1 MEYEYNETEV
11 SISYAK
17 ALSGDYTREK
27 RPFPHPIIQYVAA
40 RGARV
45 SSIGFADPD
54 LVFGDD
60 HLKNIITLIKSGRK
74 QKYVKLSIWIDE
86 EVYSVIQIKL
96 PRICALQWV
105 VLDIGD
111 TNEDDETRVT
121 FFFPKE
127 FVLES
132 LLERSRSK
140 TNLHPNYLDKKEIR
154 EAKEALCGK
163 RKMSES
169 IKSNIL
175 KVLDLKDQTAITE
188 DDVRGPNLYGNQSSD
203 HP

>member
-1 MEYEYNETEV
+1 MEYKYTETEV
-11 SISYAK
+11 SISYAE
-17 ALSGDYTREK
+17 ALAGDYTREK
-27 RPFPHPIIQYVAA
+27 RPSPHPIIQYVAA

-86 EVYSVIQIKL
+86 EVYSVIRIEL

-105 VLDIGD
+105 VLDIED
-111 TNEDDETRVT
+111 PNEDNETRVT
-121 FFFPKE
+121 FFYPQE
-127 FVLES
+127 FIFES
-132 LLERSRSK
+132 FMERARSK
-140 TNLHPNYLDKKEIR
+140 TDLHPNYVDKKEIQ
-154 EAKEALCGK
+154 EVKEAIYGK

-175 KVLDLKDQTAITE
+175 KALDLTDQTAITE
-188 DDVRGPNLYGNQSSD
+188 DDIRGPNLYGNQSND
-203 HP
+203 HS